1 MEPVEINAGTW
12 YLRALRADTRVS
24 DVPALADLGVDDP
37 AGCITR
43 AADGWASETL
53 FTWAVCIPTTGE
65 LVALV
70 TITPSGDTAVREGW
84 ARDLIRNLQE
94 ARKSAGLEPQDR
106 IKVRAGGKNVFYGFV
121 GEFWT
126 DELDDLVVTLRD
138 RCID

>member
-70 TITPSGDTAVREGW
+70 TIPPSGDTAVREGW
-84 ARDLIRNLQE
+84 ARDGYDDALTAALDPVGRFTEGMLGMRIE
-94 ARKSAGLEPQDR
+94 A
-106 IKVRAGGKNVFYGFV
+106 
-121 GEFWT
+121 
-126 DELDDLVVTLRD
+126 
-138 RCID
+138 

>member
-1 MEPVEINAGTW
+1 M
-12 YLRALRADTRVS
+12 S

-84 ARDLIRNLQE
+84 ARDGYDDALTAALDPVGRFTEGMLGMRIE
-94 ARKSAGLEPQDR
+94 A
-106 IKVRAGGKNVFYGFV
+106 
-121 GEFWT
+121 
-126 DELDDLVVTLRD
+126 
-138 RCID
+138 